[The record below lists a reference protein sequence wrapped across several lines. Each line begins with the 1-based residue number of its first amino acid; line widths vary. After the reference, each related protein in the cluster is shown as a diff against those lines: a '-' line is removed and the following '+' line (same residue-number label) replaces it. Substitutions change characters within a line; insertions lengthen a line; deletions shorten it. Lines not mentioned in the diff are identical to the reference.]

1 MFAQRAFR
9 ESGNFTNVEQAS
21 RNGSSASYF
30 RSRILKY
37 TAHFLGETL
46 PVFRRVEPQQMLI
59 KGWHGV
65 SSRSSRHAGR
75 PIA

>member
-1 MFAQRAFR
+1 MLAQRSFC
-9 ESGNFTNVEQAS
+9 EPGNFTNVEQAA

-37 TAHFLGETL
+37 AAHFLGETL
-46 PVFRRVEPQQMLI
+46 PVFRRIEPQQLLI
-59 KGWHGV
+59 KGWHGI
-65 SSRSSRHAGR
+65 SSRWWRHAGR